1 MKAQQP
7 PRQRGMCCLQ
17 VGMVGLPVGQQKLTS
32 YTEPSLPLLLSSEA
46 PNSDA
51 RQTTPRLSIQNSTS
65 LNTQQTL
72 M

>member
-7 PRQRGMCCLQ
+7 PRQRGLCCLQ
-17 VGMVGLPVGQQKLTS
+17 VGMVGFSVGQQKL

-46 PNSDA
+46 PNSDP
-51 RQTTPRLSIQNSTS
+51 RQTTPRLSIQNNTS